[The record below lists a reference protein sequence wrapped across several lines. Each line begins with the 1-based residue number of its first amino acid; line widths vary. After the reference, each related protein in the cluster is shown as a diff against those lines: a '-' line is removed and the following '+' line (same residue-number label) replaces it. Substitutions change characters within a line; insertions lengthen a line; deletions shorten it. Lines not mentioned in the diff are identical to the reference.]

1 MLLAS
6 KHFTAPGPMRIRL
19 TPLWLLALLSGGAP
33 ALAAQSAQ
41 DTPGFLEGASL
52 EVLSRNFYLNNDYR
66 SPTPA
71 GKSYKQEWAQGFI
84 ASFASG
90 FTPGTLGVGVDAHGF
105 LGLKLDGGKGHS
117 GTGLL
122 PLDHD
127 GRSEDSYSSAGGA
140 LKFKAS
146 RTTLALGEMTV
157 ATPVF
162 DTADK
167 RLQPEYASGLL
178 LSSRELEGLDLQ
190 AGHFNAFKN
199 QDASTTKGDFSGYG
213 ATTRHASI
221 DFIGADLFAGQ
232 ALGGALYASEL
243 SDTWRQYYANLHASL
258 GQWFLDG
265 NLYRTRDQGQAA
277 AGAID
282 TTAYSLAG
290 KYRIDAQ
297 AFTLAY
303 QKIHGERLG
312 LRSHQH
318 RPVGQVGLAEQ
329 QAIFPAFDI
338 AARAQQVDHR
348 KSGHQQN
355 AGTWRGVAG
364 VSRATARHLPG
375 ATDVSQPGSKARPD
389 KEHEGV
395 EGHRQAA
402 NIGRCRRRDSS
413 DQPGNTDGHSRDID
427 DAGCQQQ
434 GNALFACTSPGAATQ
449 SPMVATRLA
458 GSGSV
463 FVVIRYRPDDLP
475 TASCTCPA

>member
-6 KHFTAPGPMRIRL
+6 KHLTAPGPMRL
-19 TPLWLLALLSGGAP
+19 KPLWLLALLSGGAP
-33 ALAAQSAQ
+33 ALAAQGAQ

-84 ASFASG
+84 ASFESG
-90 FTPGTLGVGVDAHGF
+90 FTPGTIGVGVDAHGF

-199 QDASTTKGDFSGYG
+199 QDASTGKGDFSGYG

-258 GQWFLDG
+258 GQLFLDG

-282 TTAYSLAG
+282 TTAYSLSG

-303 QKIHGERLG
+303 QKIHGDTPFDFVGGDSIYLANSIKYADFNGPGERSWQARYDLDLG
-312 LRSHQH
+312 ALGIPGLSFMARYVSGRGIDGSHAPQGGAYNPFDSASGTYSPQQGRGGRHWERDLDLHYIVQSGPAKDLSLQLSHVSH
-318 RPVGQVGLAEQ
+318 RANAA
-329 QAIFPAFDI
+329 QAGD
-338 AARAQQVDHR
+338 
-348 KSGHQQN
+348 
-355 AGTWRGVAG
+355 
-364 VSRATARHLPG
+364 
-375 ATDVSQPGSKARPD
+375 
-389 KEHEGV
+389 
-395 EGHRQAA
+395 
-402 NIGRCRRRDSS
+402 
-413 DQPGNTDGHSRDID
+413 DID
-427 DAGCQQQ
+427 
-434 GNALFACTSPGAATQ
+434 
-449 SPMVATRLA
+449 RLYI
-458 GSGSV
+458 
-463 FVVIRYRPDDLP
+463 VIQYPLKLGP
-475 TASCTCPA
+475 F